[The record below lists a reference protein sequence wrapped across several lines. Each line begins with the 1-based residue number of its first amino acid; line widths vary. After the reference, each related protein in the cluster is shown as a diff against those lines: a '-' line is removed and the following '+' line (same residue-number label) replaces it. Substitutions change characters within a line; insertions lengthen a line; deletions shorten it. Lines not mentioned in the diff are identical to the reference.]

1 LSIKVLHINTTN
13 RGGAGIA
20 ALRLH
25 TALINKGIKSAFI
38 SKGLTLN
45 FNDFIIKD
53 PTFHYKKPTIFN
65 RLITKL
71 FPSKKRKLIRTFS
84 SVKTNIESEIVSLP
98 VSLYK
103 LHNHPLV
110 EEADIINLHWIGD
123 FVDYTSFFKKVSKP
137 IVFTLHDMNPFKGI
151 FHYNIDMHKN
161 PNFKFWEKEMYNLK
175 KESLKNV
182 SNGAIVS
189 PSQWLLDEAL
199 KVGMFSNF
207 KIHTVIQNS
216 IEIEQEN
223 VLPTK
228 ERSRVDF
235 GLLEDENVILFVSN
249 ALEIERKGFK
259 EAKQALENIK
269 EPITLLTIGKGEIVV
284 ENPYVK
290 VRSLGFIND
299 TEKITA
305 AYRAA
310 DVLLLPSLEDNLPN
324 TMLEAFANGTPV
336 ISFKVGGMAE
346 HIETRVNGM
355 LVNEIN
361 SEALKQTIIEFF
373 NIKDSFDS
381 RQIRSYVD
389 QNFSYQNQASKYITL
404 YNQLL
409 N

>member
-1 LSIKVLHINTTN
+1 
-13 RGGAGIA
+13 
-20 ALRLH
+20 
-25 TALINKGIKSAFI
+25 
-38 SKGLTLN
+38 
-45 FNDFIIKD
+45 
-53 PTFHYKKPTIFN
+53 
-65 RLITKL
+65 
-71 FPSKKRKLIRTFS
+71 
-84 SVKTNIESEIVSLP
+84 
-98 VSLYK
+98 
-103 LHNHPLV
+103 
-110 EEADIINLHWIGD
+110 
-123 FVDYTSFFKKVSKP
+123 
-137 IVFTLHDMNPFKGI
+137 M
-151 FHYNIDMHKN
+151 
-161 PNFKFWEKEMYNLK
+161 
-175 KESLKNV
+175 
-182 SNGAIVS
+182 
-189 PSQWLLDEAL
+189 
-199 KVGMFSNF
+199 
-207 KIHTVIQNS
+207 
-216 IEIEQEN
+216 
-223 VLPTK
+223 
-228 ERSRVDF
+228 
-235 GLLEDENVILFVSN
+235 LEDENVILFVSN

-269 EPITLLTIGKGEIVV
+269 EPITLLTIGKGEIRI

-336 ISFKVGGMAE
+336 VSFKVGGMEE

-381 RQIRSYVD
+381 RQIRSYAD
-389 QNFSYQNQASKYITL
+389 DNFSYQNQASKYIML

>member
-25 TALINKGIKSAFI
+25 TALLNSGVKSAFI
-38 SKGLTLN
+38 SKGFTVN
-45 FNDFIIKD
+45 FNDKIVKD
-53 PTFHYKKPTIFN
+53 TTFLYKKPTILN
-65 RLITKL
+65 RLIVRL
-71 FPSKKRKLIRTFS
+71 FPSKRRKLIRTFS
-84 SVKTNIESEIVSLP
+84 RIKTNIESEIVSLP

-110 EEADIINLHWIGD
+110 QEADVINLHWIGD
-123 FVDYTSFFKKVSKP
+123 FIDYKSFFKKVSKP

-151 FHYNIDMHKN
+151 FHYNLDVNKN
-161 PNFKFWEKEMYNLK
+161 LNFKYWEKAMYNLK
-175 KESLKNV
+175 KESLKYV

-199 KVGMFSNF
+199 KVDMFSNF
-207 KIHTVIQNS
+207 KKHTVIQNS
-216 IEIEQEN
+216 IEIKPDKA
-223 VLPTK
+223 LATK
-228 ERSRVDF
+228 ESSRIDF
-235 GLLEDENVILFVSN
+235 GLLEGENVILFISN

-259 EAKQALENIK
+259 EAKQALENIR
-269 EPITLLTIGKGEIVV
+269 EPITLLTIGKGEIMI

-290 VRSLGFIND
+290 VKSLGFIRDND
-299 TEKITA
+299 KISA

-336 ISFKVGGMAE
+336 ISFKVGGMVE

-373 NIKDSFDS
+373 NKKDSFDFK
-381 RQIRSYVD
+381 QIRTYAD
-389 QNFSYQNQASKYITL
+389 QKFSNISQASKYIML